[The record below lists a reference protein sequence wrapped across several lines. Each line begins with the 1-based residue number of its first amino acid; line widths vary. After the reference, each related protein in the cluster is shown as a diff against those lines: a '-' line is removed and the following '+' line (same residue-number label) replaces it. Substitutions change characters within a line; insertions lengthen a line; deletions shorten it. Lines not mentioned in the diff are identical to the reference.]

1 MAEFP
6 PRHLNDHRR
15 SLFMSIVRRYTSDVC
30 GFHNLRLLTLLRMAP
45 VIHADQTLG
54 YNGESNARRR
64 LVKAEQVR
72 I

>member
-1 MAEFP
+1 
-6 PRHLNDHRR
+6 
-15 SLFMSIVRRYTSDVC
+15 
-30 GFHNLRLLTLLRMAP
+30 MAP

-64 LVKAEQVR
+64 LIKAVREQVR